1 MSALEHGIELA
12 KPEFWKLVFMGC
24 DIMQNGAVIYCTTMQ
39 IIGRAVNGQALRG
52 NIAKS
57 LSPTAD
63 SQVSRMALVVG
74 QGWGMKGTEF
84 ELPDRRPRNGR
95 CSLFGGGYIH
105 PDSVCRNRS
114 SVTDC
119 FMDFVTDCVTGC
131 VTDGDRC

>member
-12 KPEFWKLVFMGC
+12 KPEFGKLVFMGC

-84 ELPDRRPRNGR
+84 ELPGRRPRKGR
-95 CSLFGGGYIH
+95 VPCSAADISI
-105 PDSVCRNRS
+105 PIRS
-114 SVTDC
+114 AVTDRRLQNL
-119 FMDFVTDCVTGC
+119 VTDLVPAGRDEFCC
-131 VTDGDRC
+131 